1 MGTNEAR
8 QWEERVEEPLPRFL
22 PPPSSPETA
31 YLEMRLRPA
40 KQSAEEEAEMG
51 TRFVV
56 RFSSK
61 SDAFYENPVRG
72 GTYRIKAGL
81 PYVEEFESLA
91 GCSALG
97 QALQRRLGSDKVE
110 FQAFEVRGKDWFP
123 RFASSWA
130 PPQWASNGGDMAGA
144 PEGSRDRVG
153 VVGEEAEP
161 EVFGGSNKYGV
172 FEEADDNY
180 TLNASFIRL
189 PYSPRN
195 LHTPP
200 DPQNDRGLRVSAC

>member
-31 YLEMRLRPA
+31 YLEMRLRLA

-81 PYVEEFESLA
+81 PYVDEFQSLA

-97 QALQRRLGSDKVE
+97 QASQAARYASTPLSLRGSPPYSVSLTPWRSLTQRRQL
-110 FQAFEVRGKDWFP
+110 
-123 RFASSWA
+123 
-130 PPQWASNGGDMAGA
+130 
-144 PEGSRDRVG
+144 
-153 VVGEEAEP
+153 AE
-161 EVFGGSNKYGV
+161 
-172 FEEADDNY
+172 
-180 TLNASFIRL
+180 
-189 PYSPRN
+189 
-195 LHTPP
+195 
-200 DPQNDRGLRVSAC
+200 